1 MKLVV
6 KNLVDH
12 IRQVVTFRVDF
23 DWSTPM
29 IDLSVTITFSV
40 TNKGARTTDH
50 KLGSSTY
57 FFPALFICGI
67 HKVPGPGPA
76 KGLMLRA
83 TSCEK

>member
-1 MKLVV
+1 MVRGFVWEKVAGWQA
-6 KNLVDH
+6 N
-12 IRQVVTFRVDF
+12 
-23 DWSTPM
+23 
-29 IDLSVTITFSV
+29 
-40 TNKGARTTDH
+40 ATDH